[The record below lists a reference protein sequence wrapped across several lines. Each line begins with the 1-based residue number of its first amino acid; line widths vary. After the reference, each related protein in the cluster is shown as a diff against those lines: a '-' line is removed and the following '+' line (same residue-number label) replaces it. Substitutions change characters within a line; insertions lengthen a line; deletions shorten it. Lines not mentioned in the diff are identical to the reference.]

1 MRWYKIMNKKEW
13 FVRMGNNFFMNDRFQ
28 ILNILY
34 ENQVQIGEKQF
45 VPVTQEE
52 LASLLKWSKA
62 KVNKILNEVIEAG
75 YVSVFSGTKGRYQI
89 TEKGFEAIKKYK

>member
-1 MRWYKIMNKKEW
+1 M
-13 FVRMGNNFFMNDRFQ
+13 
-28 ILNILY
+28 
-34 ENQVQIGEKQF
+34 
-45 VPVTQEE
+45 PVTQEE
-52 LASLLKWSKA
+52 LASLLKWSKT